1 MSNSRLLLAA
11 LVFVACR
18 PVPPAEPLPPPGP
31 TPAEIEA
38 RRVADSIAEA
48 DRMAQIAAAEAE
60 RAQAERAERARQ
72 LRAIIEETVYFDY
85 DASDIRSDTKDKL
98 LAKIE
103 ILRDHTGIELRLE
116 GHADER
122 GTSEYNIVLGS
133 ERNEAVLGYL
143 TAYSL
148 DRSRFKTVSFG
159 EEMPV
164 ALGSTEGA
172 WARNRRVEFVILSGA
187 EALDP

>member
-1 MSNSRLLLAA
+1 MSSSRLLLAT

-18 PVPPAEPLPPPGP
+18 PVPPAEPPPPPGP

-38 RRVADSIAEA
+38 RRVADSVAEA
-48 DRMAQIAAAEAE
+48 DRMALMEAADAE
-60 RAQAERAERARQ
+60 RDRAEREERARQ
-72 LRAIIEETVYFDY
+72 LRAIVEETVYFDY

-98 LAKIE
+98 LEKIE
-103 ILRDHTGIELRLE
+103 ILRDYPGIRLRLH

-143 TAYSL
+143 TAYGL
-148 DRSRFKTVSFG
+148 DRSRFTTVSFG
-159 EEMPV
+159 EEVPV

-172 WARNRRVEFVILSGA
+172 WARNRRVEFVIVSGA

>member
-1 MSNSRLLLAA
+1 
-11 LVFVACR
+11 
-18 PVPPAEPLPPPGP
+18 
-31 TPAEIEA
+31 
-38 RRVADSIAEA
+38 
-48 DRMAQIAAAEAE
+48 MAQIAAAEAE

-103 ILRDHTGIELRLE
+103 ILRDHPGIELRLE

-143 TAYSL
+143 TAYGL
-148 DRSRFKTVSFG
+148 DRSRFRTVSYG

>member
-1 MSNSRLLLAA
+1 
-11 LVFVACR
+11 
-18 PVPPAEPLPPPGP
+18 
-31 TPAEIEA
+31 
-38 RRVADSIAEA
+38 
-48 DRMAQIAAAEAE
+48 MAQIAAAEEE
-60 RAQAERAERARQ
+60 RARAERAERARQ

-103 ILRDHTGIELRLE
+103 ILRDYPGIGLRLE

-148 DRSRFKTVSFG
+148 DRSRFITVSYG
-159 EEMPV
+159 EEVPV

-172 WARNRRVEFVILSGA
+172 WARNRRVEFVIVSGA